1 MTITLFLILVITNL
15 WLAYNKQYSKIITIL
30 TLVAILM
37 FMAGAGPEYATENR
51 SLDYINYERRYN
63 NITNVGIT
71 YDIQIGYTIIQK
83 IGAFLGLNF
92 FWFRLTVIAI
102 CLIILYFFVIKKY
115 TNNVHYFLT
124 FYLMYPMI
132 IDSEQLRNFIAMTII
147 LSAINLLRKKTSIY
161 KILYF
166 LMVILAGTIHTVFL
180 LYLPLIFITQTDNNW
195 FTKLVTACSLG
206 LMGIM
211 FLNGNKI
218 PFADTII
225 AIMDEERITRYLSS
239 STSLGFV
246 MPLILTISS
255 IILVYWSK
263 KISDTEKYRLQ
274 KLTLMNPDIIINE
287 NRLLIENNFVN
298 LVFWINLLSTFF
310 FPFFMITIQFYRMP
324 RNLLILNLV
333 TYSIT
338 INKLKKDSLHRIIYI
353 ISIVITMF
361 LWLLIDLIITTEADR
376 VLIPFFTNNSFFN

>member
-1 MTITLFLILVITNL
+1 
-15 WLAYNKQYSKIITIL
+15 
-30 TLVAILM
+30 
-37 FMAGAGPEYATENR
+37 
-51 SLDYINYERRYN
+51 
-63 NITNVGIT
+63 
-71 YDIQIGYTIIQK
+71 
-83 IGAFLGLNF
+83 
-92 FWFRLTVIAI
+92 
-102 CLIILYFFVIKKY
+102 
-115 TNNVHYFLT
+115 
-124 FYLMYPMI
+124 
-132 IDSEQLRNFIAMTII
+132 
-147 LSAINLLRKKTSIY
+147 NLLRKKTSIY

-166 LMVILAGTIHTVFL
+166 LMVILAGTIHTVYL
-180 LYLPLIFITQTDNNW
+180 LYLPLIFITQTDNNL

-225 AIMDEERITRYLSS
+225 EIMDEERITRYLSS

-376 VLIPFFTNNSFFN
+376 VLIPFFPNNSFFN